1 MLNRIFYLVL
11 ISDIPGKEFSMNA
24 TSHLLNDNGIVSIPG
39 ESNLLLCTAAGRK
52 AVFMAQKT
60 QSDDQPSNTIAS
72 RIVMSDFRGNRIP
85 SADKLNISSIAMLP
99 CRQLVLL
106 GCKGEIH
113 VCL

>member
-1 MLNRIFYLVL
+1 
-11 ISDIPGKEFSMNA
+11 MNA
-24 TSHLLNDNGIVSIPG
+24 TSHQLNDNGIVSIPG
-39 ESNLLLCTAAGRK
+39 ESNLLLCAAAGRK
-52 AVFMAQKT
+52 AVFMAQNS
-60 QSDDQPSNTIAS
+60 QPDDQLNDIVAS
-72 RIVMSDFRGNRIP
+72 RIVMSDYRGNRIP